1 MRLRYNF
8 DVEKLVQ
15 AIAYLSARGVTGL
28 DKLKILKLLFLADK
42 RHLLEI
48 GRPILG
54 DVYSCMN
61 WGPVPSKSYNIIRN
75 VIDADPRKRAAE
87 NRFAEYFTIERDREH
102 PVLVARKPPD
112 LDVFSESEIAAL
124 DEVIAKYGHLSG
136 ADLIKVTHDD
146 PIWRVPDEKR
156 IAGSSVAIPF
166 ELFFEVNDAGEMLE
180 FARCQQENRDFELAI
195 EYEAGLT
202 D

>member
-15 AIAYLSARGVTGL
+15 AIAYLSSRGVRDL

-54 DVYSCMN
+54 DRYSCMD
-61 WGPVPSKSYNIIRN
+61 WGPVASQSYNILRN

-87 NRFAEYFTIERDREH
+87 NLFAEYFTIERSRDY
-102 PVLVARKPPD
+102 PALVAKKSPE
-112 LDVFSESEIAAL
+112 LDVFSDSEIAAL

-136 ADLIKVTHDD
+136 TDLIKLTHDD
-146 PIWRVPDEKR
+146 PIWRIPDKTQR
-156 IAGSSVAIPF
+156 KPGSSVEIPF
-166 ELFFEVNDAGEMLE
+166 ELFFEVNKAEDMLE
-180 FARCQQENRDFELAI
+180 FARGQQENRSFELAL
-195 EYEAGLT
+195 EYEAGR
-202 D
+202 

>member
-15 AIAYLSARGVTGL
+15 AIAYLSERGVTGL
-28 DKLKILKLLFLADK
+28 DKLKIFKLLFLADK

-54 DVYSCMN
+54 DVYSCMD
-61 WGPVPSKSYNIIRN
+61 WGPVPSRTYDIIRN

-87 NRFAEYFTIERDREH
+87 NLFAEYFTIERDRGH
-102 PVLVARKPPD
+102 PALVAKKTPD
-112 LDVFSESEIAAL
+112 LDVFSDSEIAAL

-136 ADLIKVTHDD
+136 ADLRDLTHED
-146 PIWRVPDEKR
+146 PIWKTADEKR
-156 IAGSSVAIPF
+156 KPGSSVEIPF
-166 ELFFEVNDAGEMLE
+166 ELFFQVNNAEDMLE
-180 FARCQQENRDFELAI
+180 FARGQQDNRNFELAL
-195 EYEAGLT
+195 EYEAGIT

>member
-1 MRLRYNF
+1 VRLRYDF

-15 AIAYLSARGVTGL
+15 AIAYLSSRGVTNL

-54 DVYSCMN
+54 DVYACMD

-75 VIDADPRKRAAE
+75 VVDADPRKRAAE
-87 NRFAEYFTIERDREH
+87 NLFAEYFTVESGREY
-102 PVLVARKPPD
+102 PILVAKKSPD
-112 LDVFSESEIAAL
+112 LDVFSDSEIAAL

-136 ADLIKVTHDD
+136 GDLIKVTHED
-146 PIWRVPDEKR
+146 PIWRIPDEQRKP
-156 IAGSSVAIPF
+156 GSSVPIPF
-166 ELFFEVNDAGEMLE
+166 ELFFEVNEAADMLE
-180 FARCQQENRDFELAI
+180 FARCQQENRDFELALA
-195 EYEAGLT
+195 YEAGLG